1 MNSFIKCQKDGLVGS
16 KEKESKLESLIM
28 KKVKEYNHQDKISP
42 LLLIINPF
50 EFLMLHYF
58 LFGLI

>member
-1 MNSFIKCQKDGLVGS
+1 MASLVLKKKRANWRVS
-16 KEKESKLESLIM
+16 YIM

-42 LLLIINPF
+42 QLLFINPF